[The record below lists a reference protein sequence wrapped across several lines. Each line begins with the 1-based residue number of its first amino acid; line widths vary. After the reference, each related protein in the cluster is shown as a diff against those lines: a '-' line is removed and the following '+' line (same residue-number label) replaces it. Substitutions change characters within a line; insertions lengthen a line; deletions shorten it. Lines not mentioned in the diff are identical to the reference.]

1 MIQWI
6 ILIQGGRKIVKNQL
20 SENEIIELKKAQ
32 QNELVSAEVYG
43 RLSKL
48 VQDPHNAKI
57 LKQISEDEN
66 KHANI
71 FQKYTGVALKVNKL
85 RVLLYIFISR
95 FFGLTFGV
103 KLQERGEEEAQ
114 KIYRQIIHIIPEM
127 EEIIEEEE
135 NHEGELINLINEER
149 LSYMGSIVLG
159 LNDALVELTGALAG
173 FTLSIQNSRLI
184 AILGLITGISA
195 SLSMAASEYLSTKS
209 ETDPE
214 EQQRA
219 GKSALY
225 TGIAYI
231 LTVIALVM
239 PYFLINNYII
249 SLIMTITIAL
259 MIIFVFNYY
268 ISVANDYN
276 FKRRFTEMASIS
288 IGVAALSFIIG
299 YLVKTFL
306 GFEV

>member
-1 MIQWI
+1 MATI
-6 ILIQGGRKIVKNQL
+6 RL
-20 SENEIIELKKAQ
+20 SEDEIIELKEAQ
-32 QNELVSAEVYG
+32 QDELVGMEVYA

-48 VQDPHNAKI
+48 VKDSHNSEILAK
-57 LKQISEDEN
+57 ISEDE
-66 KHANI
+66 KEHAQI
-71 FQKYTGVALKVNKL
+71 FRKYTQTDLKVDKF
-85 RVLLYIFISR
+85 RVFFYVFISKV
-95 FFGLTFGV
+95 FGLTFGI
-103 KLQERGEEEAQ
+103 KLQEKGEEVAQ
-114 KIYRQIIHIIPEM
+114 SNYKQLINSIPEM
-127 EEIIEEEE
+127 KEIIEAEEK
-135 NHEGELINLINEER
+135 HETELIDMINEES
-149 LSYMGSIVLG
+149 LSYMSSVVLG

-173 FTLSIQNSRLI
+173 FTLSIQNSRII
-184 AILGLITGISA
+184 ALLGLITGISA

-209 ETDPE
+209 EVDPE
-214 EQQRA
+214 LQQRA

-231 LTVIALVM
+231 LTVIALII

-249 SLIMTITIAL
+249 SLIVTIIIAL
-259 MIIFVFNYY
+259 IIIFVFNFY

-276 FKRRFTEMASIS
+276 FKRRFIEMASIS

>member
-1 MIQWI
+1 M
-6 ILIQGGRKIVKNQL
+6 KKQL
-20 SENEIIELKKAQ
+20 SEVEINELKKAQ
-32 QNELVSAEVYG
+32 LDELLSTEVYK
-43 RLSKL
+43 RLSNL
-48 VQDPHNAKI
+48 VKDPHNAKI
-57 LKQISEDEN
+57 LKQIAKDEQ
-66 KHANI
+66 KHTEI
-71 FQKYTGVALKVNKL
+71 FQKYTGVVLKVNRLK
-85 RVLLYIFISR
+85 VLFYVFVAR
-95 FFGLTFGV
+95 FLGLTFGV

-114 KIYRQIIHIIPEM
+114 ETYRKIINVIPEM

-135 NHEGELINLINEER
+135 KHEDELINLINEER
-149 LSYMGSIVLG
+149 LSYMSSVVLG

-173 FTLSIQNSRLI
+173 FTLSIQNSRII

-195 SLSMAASEYLSTKS
+195 SLSMAASEYLSTRAES
-209 ETDPE
+209 DPK

-225 TGIAYI
+225 TGFAYI
-231 LTVIALVM
+231 LTVIALVA

-249 SLIMTITIAL
+249 SLIMTVTIAL
-259 MIIFVFNYY
+259 IIIFMFNYY

-276 FKRRFTEMASIS
+276 FKKRFFEMASIS
-288 IGVAALSFIIG
+288 IGVATLSFIIG

>member
-1 MIQWI
+1 LATI
-6 ILIQGGRKIVKNQL
+6 RL
-20 SENEIIELKKAQ
+20 SEDEIIELKEAQ
-32 QNELVSAEVYG
+32 QDELVGMEVYA

-48 VQDPHNAKI
+48 VKDSHNSEILAK
-57 LKQISEDEN
+57 ISEDE
-66 KHANI
+66 KEHAQI
-71 FQKYTGVALKVNKL
+71 FRKYTQTDLKVDKF
-85 RVLLYIFISR
+85 RVFFYVFISKV
-95 FFGLTFGV
+95 FGLTFGI
-103 KLQERGEEEAQ
+103 KLQEKGEEVAQ
-114 KIYRQIIHIIPEM
+114 SNYKQLINSIPEM
-127 EEIIEEEE
+127 KEIIEAEEK
-135 NHEGELINLINEER
+135 HETELIDMINEES
-149 LSYMGSIVLG
+149 LSYMSSVVLG

-173 FTLSIQNSRLI
+173 FTLSIQNSRII
-184 AILGLITGISA
+184 ALLGLITGISA

-209 ETDPE
+209 EVDPE
-214 EQQRA
+214 LQQRA

-231 LTVIALVM
+231 LTVIALII

-249 SLIMTITIAL
+249 SLIVTIIIAL
-259 MIIFVFNYY
+259 IIIFVFNFY

-276 FKRRFTEMASIS
+276 FKRRFIEMASIS